1 MKYKTFSVMMI
12 LALVSS
18 LCIIMTMPSPAGAD
32 VSTPSVSVSPDTAGS
47 AAQWAITFSPSAT
60 GTITPGDTVTIEFPS
75 SVTVPT
81 SIDYRNVWIH
91 TSGTPTKINAAQAG
105 VSVSGQQV
113 TVTNPTDGYRVNS
126 TQTMTITISQV
137 AGIKNPSVSSHSGDG
152 TAYYVKVSTSREPT
166 QVTSSAI
173 TINDWVTASPMQLAY
188 MGATTVKAYGFKPG
202 SSIFTTATSGAVGS
216 GTVGSDGTAT
226 FTAFGTGFSAPIT
239 VQDGT
244 GRQASTATST
254 TVLPRITVTPT
265 SGLAGSLINITGY
278 DFGDTPNL
286 TSSDVKI
293 GGTAFSAG
301 TFTVKDVDGDGI
313 VDDFTYVN
321 AQVPTSMDAGVKTIT
336 AQVNPGSPIAQASF
350 EVLGNALSVSPA
362 SGAPGSQITVSG
374 TGFPPNQHVWA
385 VYLIKDAAQ
394 FAVDLADDGEIT
406 SDETSA
412 VELTSTS
419 EPTAIDTDSSGAF
432 TIPCTVTTNL
442 AAGSY
447 GIIVFVPNATGA
459 KGTGLF
465 TVTGRTVTINP
476 TSGPKGTKVTIS
488 GGNLTANSTVA
499 ANTGIK
505 FGTNNWNTSSYGGGT
520 AISLDSQGNLT
531 PVTLEV
537 GNFSTGKSTIYVTDA
552 AGLVATGTF
561 EITVPTC
568 TFEPTSA
575 VRGDL
580 ITVTGSGWLPTEIGL
595 VSIYLDINGDG
606 TYGSSEL
613 VAFATPDAE
622 GKIYKQFTVPSN
634 VTPNTIVYYRA
645 QDTKGNTSIPG
656 ALTIPAARVEVSPTS
671 APVGSSITVKGA
683 GFLPSTGV
691 TSVTMG
697 GVTLIPGQA
706 VVTDSQGRFTVTA
719 TVPGL
724 AVGGQ
729 AISATVGATTA
740 STAFIITAGGAAPV
754 TPAVA
759 TANIASQL
767 QIMWTFDGATQTWK
781 VYDPTPGATSDISAM
796 TAGQGYWVKV
806 SENCSLVYGNKTY
819 NLYAG
824 WNLIGWQG

>member
-18 LCIIMTMPSPAGAD
+18 LCVIMTMPSPAGANVD
-32 VSTPSVSVSPDTAGS
+32 TPSATASPNTAGS
-47 AAQWAITFSPSAT
+47 TAQWAVSFSPSAT
-60 GTITPGDTVTIEFPS
+60 GTLTAGDTVTIEFPS
-75 SVTVPT
+75 AVTVPT

-91 TSGTPTKINAAQAG
+91 TSGTTTKVNPPAAG
-105 VSVSGQQV
+105 VGVSGQQV
-113 TVTNPTDGYRVNS
+113 TVTIPSGGYGVS
-126 TQTMTITISQV
+126 SSGTMTITISQV

-152 TAYYVKVSTSREPT
+152 TAYYAKVSTSKEST

-173 TINDWVTASPMQLAY
+173 TINAWVTASPMSLAY

-202 SSIFTTATSGAVGS
+202 STIFTTSTSGAVGS

-226 FTAFGTGFSAPIT
+226 FTAFGTGFSAVIT

-244 GRQASTATST
+244 GRQASTATAT

-278 DFGDTPNL
+278 DFSATVGF
-286 TSSDVKI
+286 TSADVLI

-301 TFTVKDVDGDGI
+301 TFTITDVDGDGI
-313 VDDFTYVN
+313 NDDFTYVN
-321 AQVPTSMDAGVKTIT
+321 AQVPASMSPGVKNIT
-336 AQVNPGSPIAQASF
+336 AQVGTGSPIAQASF
-350 EVLGNALSVSPA
+350 EVTANALSISPA
-362 SGAPGSQITVSG
+362 SGAPGSQMTVSG
-374 TGFPPNQHVWA
+374 TGFPPNSVIWA
-385 VYLIKDAAQ
+385 VYLIKDSAQ
-394 FAVDLADDGEIT
+394 FAVDLADDGQIT

-419 EPTAIDTDSSGAF
+419 EPTAISTDSSGAF
-432 TIPCTVTTNL
+432 TIPVTVPTTL

-447 GIIVFVPNATGA
+447 GIIVFSPDPTGA

-465 TVTGRTVTINP
+465 TVTQRTVTINP

-488 GGNLTANSTVA
+488 GGNLTPSSTVA
-499 ANTGIK
+499 ASTGIK
-505 FGTNNWNTSSYGGGT
+505 FGTTNWNTSTYGGGT
-520 AISLDSQGNLT
+520 AISLDTQGNLT

-537 GNFSTGKSTIYVTDA
+537 GNFSTGTSTIYVTDA
-552 AGLVATGTF
+552 AGLVATGSF
-561 EITVPTC
+561 QITVPTC
-568 TFEPTSA
+568 TFEPATA

-580 ITVTGSGWLPTEIGL
+580 ITVTGSGWLPTEVGL

-606 TYGSSEL
+606 TYGSSEI
-613 VAFATPDAE
+613 VAFATPDAN
-622 GKIYKQFTVPSN
+622 GAIYKQFTVPSN
-634 VTPNTIVYYRA
+634 VTPNTIVYYKA
-645 QDTKGNTSIPG
+645 QDTKGNSSIPG
-656 ALTIPAARVEVSPTS
+656 ALTIPPARVEVSPTS
-671 APVGSSITVKGA
+671 GSVGSSIKITGA

-691 TSVTMG
+691 TAVTMG
-697 GVTLIPGQA
+697 GVTLIAGQA
-706 VVTDSQGRFTVTA
+706 IVTDSQGRFTVTA

-729 AISATVGATTA
+729 AVSATVGTTTA
-740 STAFIITAGGAAPV
+740 STAFTITAGGAAPV
-754 TPAVA
+754 TPTIA

-767 QIMWTFDGATQTWK
+767 MIMWTYDGATQTWQ
-781 VYDPTPGATSDISAM
+781 VYDPTPGATSDITAM
-796 TAGQGYWVKV
+796 NAGQGYWVKV